1 MTGEVRCGCERGW
14 RRSED
19 GRCDQA
25 GLEAD
30 CPQGQILQ
38 LTGLPPDCDCLA
50 WRDCPTFTR
59 DATLL
64 TNIKRDDSRL
74 QYRLGVERLAALV
87 CDKQQ
92 QKVCCQ
98 SSQTL
103 TESLG
108 PESLVKTLSRYYER
122 QVACLPNNCPPAH
135 IPWPD
140 RPGRCFK
147 TEIARQRSVSGD
159 IQSAVCSLQS

>member
-1 MTGEVRCGCERGW
+1 MEDG
-14 RRSED
+14 ED

-25 GLEAD
+25 GLQAD
-30 CPQGQILQ
+30 CPQGEILQ
-38 LTGLPPDCDCLA
+38 QSHLPPGCDCLA
-50 WRDCPTFTR
+50 WRDCPSFTR

-64 TNIKRDDSRL
+64 TNTRSQGSLL

-87 CDKQQ
+87 CDKQEQ
-92 QKVCCQ
+92 RVCCQ

-103 TESLG
+103 TETLSPASLM
-108 PESLVKTLSRYYER
+108 STLSRYYQR
-122 QVACLPNNCPPAH
+122 QVACAPNNCPLGH

-147 TEIARQRSVSGD
+147 AETGRPRSVGEN
-159 IQSAVCSLQS
+159 LQSDW